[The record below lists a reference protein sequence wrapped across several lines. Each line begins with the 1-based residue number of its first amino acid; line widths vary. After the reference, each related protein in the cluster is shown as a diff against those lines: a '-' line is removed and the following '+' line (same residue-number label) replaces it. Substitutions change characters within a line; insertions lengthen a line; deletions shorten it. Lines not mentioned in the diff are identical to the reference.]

1 MRLAQI
7 GSITIKE
14 GDWIS
19 IDGGT
24 GEVFLGQREIVTDR
38 PEADLK
44 EIARWQAE
52 MRSQVEQGDLAC
64 VD

>member
-1 MRLAQI
+1 MRLARI
-7 GSITIKE
+7 GSLTIKE
-14 GDWIS
+14 GDWVS

-24 GEVFLGQREIVTDR
+24 GEVFLGQREILTDR

-44 EIARWQAE
+44 EIVRWRPE
-52 MRSQVEQGDLAC
+52 MRSPAEQGDLAC